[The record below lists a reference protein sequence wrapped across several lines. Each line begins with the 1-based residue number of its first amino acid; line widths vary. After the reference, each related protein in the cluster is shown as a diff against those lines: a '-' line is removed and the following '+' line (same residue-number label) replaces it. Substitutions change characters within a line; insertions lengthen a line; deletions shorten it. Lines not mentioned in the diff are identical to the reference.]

1 MTGTLSELWLQG
13 SSRRGLQQEPPGQ
26 GQRLGGQSLHKTM
39 GRSLELQT
47 GRSLEARM
55 DKLRSPGGHGVVGQ
69 ARAKGKKQVTGQAK
83 KKSTTN
89 PRRS

>member
-13 SSRRGLQQEPPGQ
+13 GSRRGLQQEPLDRDQGWGGSPYTRRWVEVWSYRLEGVLRPGWISS
-26 GQRLGGQSLHKTM
+26 GPRGG
-39 GRSLELQT
+39 
-47 GRSLEARM
+47 
-55 DKLRSPGGHGVVGQ
+55 PGVVGQ

-83 KKSTTN
+83 KKSTSN